1 MKLTEAQ
8 AERIKSQFGAEPLP
22 TDEPAV
28 DQLKDAFGEHTFY
41 LDANGLIIFEPVEE
55 QPESARAVVVAVWTD
70 EKKEQ
75 LAGVQPQETATVIDF
90 NGANDT

>member
-22 TDEPAV
+22 HDEPAL
-28 DQLKDAFGEHTFY
+28 DPIKDAFGEHTFY
-41 LDANGLIIFEPVEE
+41 LDANGLVIFEPVED
-55 QPESARAVVVAVWTD
+55 QPDAARAVVVAVWTD

-75 LAGVQPQETATVIDF
+75 LAGIQPQVTQTVVDF